1 MLLFDWHHFPAVL
14 FMSTTKFE
22 ASIFILNTLLK
33 DMGAITRP
41 HKRYKPIIDT
51 RKTQN
56 TSDGTPL
63 LYNIVTLNNLIEEVA
78 IM

>member
-22 ASIFILNTLLK
+22 ASIFISNTLLK
-33 DMGAITRP
+33 DMDGITRP
-41 HKRYKPIIDT
+41 FKRYKPIIDT
-51 RKTQN
+51 QNNQN
-56 TSDGTPL
+56 TSDGTSL
-63 LYNIVTLNNLIEEVA
+63 LYKNVKLNNPIEEVA